1 MFNFCFDFLK
11 RATTLKFLFNWIR
24 YKWEKITASF
34 IHHKTRA
41 MIVIGNGHETAIKN
55 TPYSLILQI
64 VFGLLL
70 SIPVT
75 EIERSKITRM
85 FTNGY
90 TAWTRQEV
98 VFFAGFSM
106 VRIKQDSP
114 VYLCTNLEDWFWKD
128 DLPTNKPYRPWIPNM
143 TVWKWSNVLLEVK
156 LLSIISP
163 AVFKRK
169 L

>member
-1 MFNFCFDFLK
+1 
-11 RATTLKFLFNWIR
+11 
-24 YKWEKITASF
+24 
-34 IHHKTRA
+34 

-98 VFFAGFSM
+98 GFFAGFSM

-114 VYLCTNLEDWFWKD
+114 VYLSTNLEDWF
-128 DLPTNKPYRPWIPNM
+128 
-143 TVWKWSNVLLEVK
+143 
-156 LLSIISP
+156 
-163 AVFKRK
+163 
-169 L
+169 

>member
-41 MIVIGNGHETAIKN
+41 MIVIGNGHETATKQHALK
-55 TPYSLILQI
+55 SD
-64 VFGLLL
+64 
-70 SIPVT
+70 
-75 EIERSKITRM
+75 
-85 FTNGY
+85 FTNCLWFTIEHTNDGDWKEPDNPEVY
-90 TAWTRQEV
+90 QWIGSLDPTRG
-98 VFFAGFSM
+98 FFLAGFSM

-143 TVWKWSNVLLEVK
+143 AVWKCSNVLLEVK
-156 LLSIISP
+156 FLSIISP